1 MRKYFIMKAKR
12 LWCFCKIVEL
22 VKCNNRKILKSSTQ
36 KKNTIT
42 FHDWI
47 IVLNKVMK
55 LQEKLAYYFIMPPAM
70 SYI

>member
-1 MRKYFIMKAKR
+1 MRPYFIMKAKR
-12 LWCFCKIVEL
+12 LWCFCKIMEL
-22 VKCNNRKILKSSTQ
+22 VKCNNRKILKSST

-55 LQEKLAYYFIMPPAM
+55 LQEKLAYYFIMPPAI

>member
-1 MRKYFIMKAKR
+1 MQQPENSEIKHK
-12 LWCFCKIVEL
+12 
-22 VKCNNRKILKSSTQ
+22 

-55 LQEKLAYYFIMPPAM
+55 LQEKLAYYFIMPPAI